1 MTELI
6 VEYRTNS
13 ADEGQLQII
22 LLEKGYQ
29 WETDGNLSILG
40 YCPRIN
46 DVTLSIDNNSKRSFF
61 KEHFINPVDSE
72 PIQFSEDDGI
82 KIYEMLTEHHLL
94 SPNSLAEG
102 TANSNLME
110 ASRSHA
116 GVGKPRK
123 LRKSRK
129 TRKSRKSKSRK

>member
-29 WETDGNLSILG
+29 WETDGDLSILG

-46 DVTLSIDNNSKRSFF
+46 DVTLVIDKNKRSFF
-61 KEHFINPVDSE
+61 KEHFINPIDSE
-72 PIQFSEDDGI
+72 PIEFSEEDGI
-82 KIYEMLTEHHLL
+82 KIYEMLIEHHSL
-94 SPNSLAEG
+94 SPDSLLNG
-102 TANSNLME
+102 TANSELME
-110 ASRSHA
+110 ASRSYA
-116 GVGKPRK
+116 GAGKP
-123 LRKSRK
+123 RKSRK

>member
-1 MTELI
+1 MTEL
-6 VEYRTNS
+6 VVDYRSNS

-22 LLEKGYQ
+22 LNEKGYE
-29 WETDGNLSILG
+29 WETDGDLSILG

-46 DVTLSIDNNSKRSFF
+46 DVTLAIDKNKRSFF
-61 KEHFINPVDSE
+61 KEHFINPADSE
-72 PIQFSEDDGI
+72 PIQFSEEDGI

-102 TANSNLME
+102 TANSELME

-116 GVGKPRK
+116 AAGKPRK

-129 TRKSRKSKSRK
+129 TRKTRKSRK